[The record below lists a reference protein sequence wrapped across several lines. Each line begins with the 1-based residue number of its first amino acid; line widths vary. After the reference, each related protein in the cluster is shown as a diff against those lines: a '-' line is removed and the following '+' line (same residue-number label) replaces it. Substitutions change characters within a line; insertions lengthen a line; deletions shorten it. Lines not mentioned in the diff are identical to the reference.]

1 MSEGGTYG
9 RCPEPPRPGQ
19 DVLCSKYKLAV
30 SFVSTKHADAA
41 VLGYPV
47 RGEIL
52 QGFSSP
58 DEVSDGAKIGDSVII
73 ISGVV

>member
-1 MSEGGTYG
+1 
-9 RCPEPPRPGQ
+9 
-19 DVLCSKYKLAV
+19 
-30 SFVSTKHADAA
+30 

-58 DEVSDGAKIGDSVII
+58 DEVNNGTRIGESVII

>member
-1 MSEGGTYG
+1 M
-9 RCPEPPRPGQ
+9 
-19 DVLCSKYKLAV
+19 
-30 SFVSTKHADAA
+30 
-41 VLGYPV
+41 LGYPV

>member
-1 MSEGGTYG
+1 VP
-9 RCPEPPRPGQ
+9 RAPPPRLGH

-30 SFVSTKHADAA
+30 SFVSTKHADDA

-52 QGFSSP
+52 QGVSSP
-58 DEVSDGAKIGDSVII
+58 DDVNNGTRIGESVII
-73 ISGVV
+73 LSGVV

>member
-30 SFVSTKHADAA
+30 SFVSTKHADDA

-58 DEVSDGAKIGDSVII
+58 DEVNNGTRLGESVII

>member
-1 MSEGGTYG
+1 MSEGGTYD
-9 RCPEPPRPGQ
+9 RCPEPPPLRPRQ

-30 SFVSTKHADAA
+30 SFVSTKHADDA

-52 QGFSSP
+52 QGVSSP
-58 DEVSDGAKIGDSVII
+58 DEVNSRSRRTY
-73 ISGVV
+73 S

>member
-1 MSEGGTYG
+1 
-9 RCPEPPRPGQ
+9 
-19 DVLCSKYKLAV
+19 
-30 SFVSTKHADAA
+30 

-58 DEVSDGAKIGDSVII
+58 DKVNNGTRIGESVII